1 MAKDKILMCA
11 PDFFAVDYAINPWM
25 DGNEG
30 SLSLDLAKQQWARL
44 RDSIAV
50 HADVVLIEPQAD
62 VPDMVFTANAG
73 TVLGEKA
80 MASHFL
86 PMERRAEEK
95 HFKRWFSE
103 HGFELYSLDEK
114 IGFEGAGD
122 SLFDRGGDW
131 LWAGYG
137 FRTEIEAHPHLEKFF
152 AKEVVSIRLVDPR
165 FYHIDTCFCPL
176 NDGWLMYYPPA
187 FDEESQKKITARV
200 AGDKTIVVSDEDVGH
215 FACNSVNIEDK
226 VIMNRVSSGL
236 KRDLARAGFEAI
248 ETSLTEF
255 LKAGGSAK
263 CLTLKL
269 TEPPA

>member
-1 MAKDKILMCA
+1 MCR
-11 PDFFAVDYAINPWM
+11 PEFFSVEYSINPWM

-30 SLSLDLAKQQWARL
+30 NLSIAEAKAQWERL
-44 RDSIAV
+44 RDTIAEY
-50 HADVVLIEPQAD
+50 ADLAFIEPHQD

-73 TVLGEKA
+73 TVLGNQA
-80 MASHFL
+80 MASHFT
-86 PMERRAEEK
+86 PMERRPEEPIFKSWFAEN
-95 HFKRWFSE
+95 
-103 HGFELYSLDEK
+103 GFDLYPLPEN

-137 FRTEIEAHPHLEKFF
+137 FRTEIEAHAHLEKCFDT
-152 AKEVVSIRLVDPR
+152 EIVSIRLVDPR

-176 NDGWLMYYPPA
+176 NGGSLMYHPAA
-187 FDEESQKKITARV
+187 FDAESQKEIEARV
-200 AGDKTIVVSDEDVGH
+200 PASKRIVVSDADAGR
-215 FACNSVNIEDK
+215 FACNSVNIDDK
-226 VIMNRVSSGL
+226 IIMNRVSREL
-236 KRDLARAGFEAI
+236 NADLANAGFEVV
-248 ETSLTEF
+248 ESPLSEF